1 MWMPGTA
8 PTRRWLLAILAA
20 VLLTALSGLM
30 LPTAEAAPPTPDR
43 GPRIEPLAPY
53 DPVRSCPST
62 ADRYSK
68 PGVVAFRDLLNATY
82 GSHWSNILRSCTGG
96 PSEHWAGRAL
106 DWSLNAGRAS
116 DRATADDIFRWLFA
130 TDRYGN
136 RYAMARRLGVMY
148 IIWNG
153 RIWGSYRAGE
163 GWRSYGGVNPH
174 TDHIHFSFSRAGAL
188 KQTSYWTG
196 TVIPQVGSVRGG
208 ARVEAG

>member
-1 MWMPGTA
+1 MWMPRTA
-8 PTRRWLLAILAA
+8 PTRRWSLTILAVA
-20 VLLTALSGLM
+20 VLTALSGPT
-30 LPTAEAAPPTPDR
+30 LPTAEAAPATPDL
-43 GPRIEPLAPY
+43 GPSIESLAAY

-62 ADRYSK
+62 ADQYSK

-82 GSHWSNILRSCTGG
+82 GSHWSNILRPCTGA
-96 PSEHWAGRAL
+96 PSEHLAGRAL
-106 DWSLNAGRAS
+106 DWSLNAGLAS

-136 RYAMARRLGVMY
+136 SYAMARRLGVMY

-153 RIWGSYRAGE
+153 RIWGSYRAAE
-163 GWRSYGGVNPH
+163 GWRSYGGASPH

-196 TVIPQVGSVRGG
+196 R
-208 ARVEAG
+208 